1 MRIVFL
7 LALRY
12 LFSKKSNHV
21 INLISWISL
30 LAISFITAAFII
42 IISVMNGFT
51 SVLGDLYNSVEPDL
65 KISLVK
71 GKFFKA
77 DTILHKITAHPNI
90 AFVSKSITNQSL
102 VKYKNKQVLI
112 NIKGVDSVY
121 EKCTAIQSII
131 QKGKYSL
138 KEENIHYVIIGQ
150 GIANE
155 LNVSINNTF
164 APLIFYSPKRIKN
177 TGTNTDLINEKAAY
191 VSGIFSINDDF
202 DYKYIYCD
210 LKFAQDLLDAE
221 ALVSN
226 LEIKLK
232 NENTL
237 AQTQKELQNILGP
250 TFEVKNKAQLNDVLF
265 KTLKTEKLWTFII
278 LSFILLIA
286 TFSIISALTMLIIEK
301 QKDIQTLYA
310 LGAPKRTIESVFML
324 EGFLITFGGAFIGLI
339 VGIFICW
346 LQIQFHLI
354 KFNENSILPY
364 YPVDL
369 QFSDVFN
376 VLVVLLTIG
385 FFAAIY
391 PVRIFTKDIKWKKE
405 N

>member
-7 LALRY
+7 LAFRY

-71 GKFFKA
+71 GKYFKA
-77 DTILHKITAHPNI
+77 DTILHKITTHQNI
-90 AFVSKSITNQSL
+90 AYVSKSITNQSL
-102 VKYKNKQVLI
+102 VKHKNKQVLI

-131 QKGKYSL
+131 QKGKYNL

-155 LNVSINNTF
+155 LNVSLNNAF

-221 ALVSN
+221 PLVSN

-237 AQTQKELQNILGP
+237 AQTQKELQHLLGP
-250 TFEVKNKAQLNDVLF
+250 SFEVKNKQQLNEVLF

-310 LGAPKRTIESVFML
+310 LGAHKMIIESVFMV
-324 EGFLITFGGAFIGLI
+324 EGFLITFGGAFLGLI
-339 VGIFICW
+339 LGIIVCW
-346 LQIQFHLI
+346 LQIKFHLI
-354 KFNENSILPY
+354 TFNENSILPY
-364 YPVDL
+364 YPVEL
-369 QFSDVFN
+369 QWNDIIM
-376 VLVVLLTIG
+376 VLVVLLIIG
-385 FFAAIY
+385 FLAAIY
-391 PVRIFTKDIKWKKE
+391 PVRLFTKEIKWKQG
-405 N
+405 

>member
-12 LFSKKSNHV
+12 LFSKKSNNV

-65 KISLVK
+65 KISIVK

-102 VKYKNKQVLI
+102 IKYKNKQVLI

-121 EKCTAIQSII
+121 EKCTAIKSII
-131 QKGKYSL
+131 QKGKYNL

-155 LNVSINNTF
+155 LNISLSNAFV
-164 APLIFYSPKRIKN
+164 PLIFYSPKRIKN
-177 TGTNTDLINEKAAY
+177 SGTNTDLINEKAAY

-221 ALVSN
+221 LLVSN

-232 NENTL
+232 NENTIE
-237 AQTQKELQNILGP
+237 QTQKELQDLLG
-250 TFEVKNKAQLNDVLF
+250 TAFEVKNKQQLNEVLF

-310 LGAPKRTIESVFML
+310 LGANKMSIESIFML
-324 EGFLITFGGAFIGLI
+324 EGFLITFGGAFLGLVLGII
-339 VGIFICW
+339 VCW
-346 LQIQFHLI
+346 MQIKFHLI
-354 KFNENSILPY
+354 TFNENSILPY
-364 YPVDL
+364 YPVEL
-369 QFSDVFN
+369 QWNDVVM
-376 VLVVLLTIG
+376 VLVVLLIIG

-391 PVRIFTKDIKWKKE
+391 PVRVFTREIKWRQG
-405 N
+405 